1 MLQSNLTFKWKL
13 SRLSLIRWMRL
24 SPLWQRFLF
33 KWCIKF
39 TGVTFHLI
47 IKLFQFLWLWKQG
60 GKSPIFSFR
69 IYFKSHTPG
78 RLPQSSP
85 PCWYLSTKHTL
96 LTSRKRINLWCLNS
110 GMQPRKDRALFW
122 LLAIHGKICALF
134 LVLIPLSLPGI
145 PSSLLPRLV
154 VSPWI
159 ALHGEFPSE
168 AQDDWVL
175 VQGRQQALLP
185 HTHDF
190 NSPYQQAGR
199 GTVTA

>member
-1 MLQSNLTFKWKL
+1 M
-13 SRLSLIRWMRL
+13 
-24 SPLWQRFLF
+24 
-33 KWCIKF
+33 
-39 TGVTFHLI
+39 
-47 IKLFQFLWLWKQG
+47 
-60 GKSPIFSFR
+60 KSPIFSFR

-122 LLAIHGKICALF
+122 LLAIHGKICTPF
-134 LVLIPLSLPGI
+134 LVLIPLSPPGI

-159 ALHGEFPSE
+159 ALRGEFPSE

-175 VQGRQQALLP
+175 VQGRQQAPLP

-199 GTVTA
+199 QEEQWQPKIPLDHLPVWQQQVLTERALGALGMGTDTSDSGQVSCLGIEGRLKKEI